1 MSVLI
6 YMRATSINE
15 WDELKS
21 FPTMLLLIGIF
32 RVSINVSTTR
42 AILTDG
48 NAGHVIEEFG
58 QFVIGGNLLI
68 GIVIFTVLIIFQF
81 IVANGASRTA
91 EVAARFT
98 LDSLPGK
105 QMSIDADLNQ
115 RIISEKMHKQNE
127 KLNME
132 TEFYGAMDGAGK
144 FIKGTLFS
152 GLSFYS

>member
-1 MSVLI
+1 ML
-6 YMRATSINE
+6 
-15 WDELKS
+15 LKS
-21 FPTMLLLIGIF
+21 
-32 RVSINVSTTR
+32 SS
-42 AILTDG
+42 
-48 NAGHVIEEFG
+48 

-115 RIISEKMHKQNE
+115 RIITEKDAQAKRK

-132 TEFYGAMDGAGK
+132 TGFYGAMDGAGSSL
-144 FIKGTLFS
+144 KGTLFS